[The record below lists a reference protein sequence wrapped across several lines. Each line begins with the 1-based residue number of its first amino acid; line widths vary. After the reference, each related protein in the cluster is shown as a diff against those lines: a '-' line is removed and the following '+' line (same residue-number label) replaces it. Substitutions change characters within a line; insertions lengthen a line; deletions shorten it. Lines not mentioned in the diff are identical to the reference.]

1 MKIPDHVID
10 GALDAANKKLL
21 EVSKRISKELGAQMT
36 IDNLT
41 FGEIKQLVSIFN
53 GEQQEKEP
61 VSSLNKMIGQKV
73 IIRTYSAGV
82 WFGTLSEKAGN
93 EVILTNARRMWL
105 WKAKQSISLSAVAI
119 HGIDEG
125 ASKIVAPVASVWLEA
140 IEIIPCEAVAVKSLE
155 GAEHVKAS

>member
-1 MKIPDHVID
+1 
-10 GALDAANKKLL
+10 
-21 EVSKRISKELGAQMT
+21 MT

-41 FGEIKQLVSIFN
+41 FGEIKQLVSMFN
-53 GEQQEKEP
+53 GAQQAP
-61 VSSLNKMIGQKV
+61 QPDGGLNTMIGAKV

>member
-1 MKIPDHVID
+1 
-10 GALDAANKKLL
+10 
-21 EVSKRISKELGAQMT
+21 MT

-41 FGEIKQLVSIFN
+41 LSEIKQILSMFGQQQQGTAQQPTLN
-53 GEQQEKEP
+53 GM
-61 VSSLNKMIGQKV
+61 LGQKV

-93 EVILTNARRMWL
+93 EVILNDARRMWY

-125 ASKIVAPVASVWLEA
+125 ASKIVEPVASVWLEA
-140 IEIIPCEAVAVKSLE
+140 IEIIPCSDDALKSIQ
-155 GAEHVKAS
+155 GAPDVKASSTRG

>member
-1 MKIPDHVID
+1 
-10 GALDAANKKLL
+10 
-21 EVSKRISKELGAQMT
+21 MT

-41 FGEIKQLVSIFN
+41 LGEIKKLVSMF
-53 GEQQEKEP
+53 GQQQTQN
-61 VSSLNKMIGQKV
+61 SASLDSMIGRKV

-93 EVILTNARRMWL
+93 EVILTDARRMWF

-125 ASKIVAPVASVWLEA
+125 ASKIVEPVASVWLEA
-140 IEIIPCEAVAVKSLE
+140 IEIIPCEEVAIKSLE
-155 GAEHVKAS
+155 GAAHVKAS